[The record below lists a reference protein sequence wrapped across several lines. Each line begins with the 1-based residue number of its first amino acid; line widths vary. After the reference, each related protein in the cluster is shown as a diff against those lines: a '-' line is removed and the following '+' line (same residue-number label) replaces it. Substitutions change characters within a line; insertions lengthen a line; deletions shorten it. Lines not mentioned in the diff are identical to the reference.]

1 MADLTFNF
9 DRLDYDILCILHEN
23 ARIPASSI
31 ANQLNVDVRT
41 VNKRI
46 SRMLESGAVRTSV
59 VIDPSDFGYP
69 CIVEIYLE
77 TEANKFKEYTQKFV
91 DDPRIPY
98 VAVQWDKNQ
107 LELQGRFRTNEE
119 MHDFVN
125 NELPFWPGVTVKSCS
140 LVPVILKN
148 IDSWFPGEPAFSEDK
163 AK

>member
-1 MADLTFNF
+1 MPEPSFNF
-9 DRLDYDILCILHEN
+9 DKTDYDILCILHKD
-23 ARIPASSI
+23 ARLPASTI
-31 ANQLNVDVRT
+31 AKQLGLDART

-46 SRMLESGAVRTSV
+46 NRMVESGAVRTSV

-77 TEANKFKEYTQKFV
+77 TDADKFKEYMQRFV

-98 VAVQWDKNQ
+98 VAVQWEKNR

-125 NELPFWPGVTVKSCS
+125 NDLPFWPGLRIESVS
-140 LVPVILKN
+140 LVPVIVKN
-148 IDSWFPGEPAFSEDK
+148 IDSWFPEEPAFSE
-163 AK
+163 